1 MQISEI
7 MNSGV
12 LWVFCLLVVSIVIFQ
27 GVVFMR
33 SALQVKAS
41 VGMTD
46 REARSAMKTG
56 AIAAIGPALGNIII
70 AVSLMTLIGNP
81 LTMMRS
87 AIIGSSATES
97 LGAQMASTAY
107 GTELGSANFGPEAF
121 TTIAWTL
128 CIGGTGWLTVTFFFT
143 KSLGSFQKKITAR
156 KNGTKKMVIISTAA
170 MLGAFGYFAAN
181 EAVKSGGHTLVIMT
195 SILITIGTLL
205 LANKFQMNWLKEWA
219 LGFAIIGGLTV
230 GYFIG

>member
-1 MQISEI
+1 

-12 LWVFCLLVVSIVIFQ
+12 LWGFCLVVVAIVIFQ
-27 GVVFMR
+27 GIVFIR
-33 SALQVKAS
+33 SAFQVRES
-41 VGMTD
+41 VGMTEK
-46 REARSAMKTG
+46 EAKSAMKTG
-56 AIAAIGPALGNIII
+56 AIAAIGPSLGNIII

-97 LGAQMASTAY
+97 LGAQMASSAY
-107 GTELGSANFGPEAF
+107 GTELGAENFGPEAF

-128 CIGGTGWLTVTFFFT
+128 CIGGTGWLIVTLFFT
-143 KSLGSFQKKITAR
+143 KSLGTFQKKITAK

-181 EAVKSGGHTLVIMT
+181 EAVKSSGHTVVIVT
-195 SILITIGTLL
+195 SILITILTLL
-205 LANKFQMNWLKEWA
+205 AANKLRQNWLKEWA

>member
-1 MQISEI
+1 MQIAEI

-12 LWVFCLLVVSIVIFQ
+12 LWGFCLVVVSIVLFQ
-27 GVVFMR
+27 GIVFIR
-33 SALQVKAS
+33 SALQVRES
-41 VGMTD
+41 VGMTAQ
-46 REARSAMKTG
+46 EAKSAMKTG
-56 AIAAIGPALGNIII
+56 AIAAIGPSLGNIII

-97 LGAQMASTAY
+97 LGAQMASSAY
-107 GTELGSANFGPEAF
+107 GTELGAANFGPEAF

-128 CIGGTGWLTVTFFFT
+128 CIGGTGWLIVTLFFT
-143 KSLGSFQKKITAR
+143 KSLGTFQKKITAK

-181 EAVKSGGHTLVIMT
+181 EAVKSGGHTVVIVT
-195 SILITIGTLL
+195 SMLITILTLL
-205 LANKFQMNWLKEWA
+205 AANKLQQNWLKEWA

>member
-1 MQISEI
+1 LQIGEI

-12 LWVFCLLVVSIVIFQ
+12 LWGFCLVVVAIVVFQ
-27 GVVFMR
+27 GIVFTR
-33 SALQVKAS
+33 SALQVRES
-41 VGMTD
+41 VGMTAQ
-46 REARSAMKTG
+46 EAKSAMKTG
-56 AIAAIGPALGNIII
+56 AIAAIGPSLGNIII

-97 LGAQMASTAY
+97 LGAQMASSAY
-107 GTELGSANFGPEAF
+107 GTELGAANFGPEAF

-128 CIGGTGWLTVTFFFT
+128 CIGGTGWLIVTLFFT
-143 KSLGSFQKKITAR
+143 KSLGTFQKKITAK

-181 EAVKSGGHTLVIMT
+181 EAVKSSGHTVVIVT
-195 SILITIGTLL
+195 SILITILTLL
-205 LANKFQMNWLKEWA
+205 AANKLRQNWLKEWA

>member
-1 MQISEI
+1 MPISEI
-7 MNSGV
+7 MNGGI
-12 LWVFCLLVVSIVIFQ
+12 LWLFCLLVVSIVVFQ
-27 GVVFMR
+27 GIVFVR
-33 SALQVKAS
+33 SAFRARAA
-41 VGMTD
+41 VGMTEQ
-46 REARSAMKTG
+46 EARSAMKTG
-56 AIAAIGPALGNIII
+56 AIAAIGPSLGNIII

-97 LGAQMASTAY
+97 LGAQMASSAY
-107 GTELGSANFGPEAF
+107 GTELGSASFGPEAF

-128 CIGGTGWLTVTFFFT
+128 CIGGTGWLIVTFFFT
-143 KSLGSFQKKITAR
+143 KSLGTFQKKITSR

-181 EAVKSGGHTLVIMT
+181 EAVKSSGHSLVIMT
-195 SILITIGTLL
+195 SVLLTIVTLL
-205 LANKFQMNWLKEWA
+205 AANKLQKNWLKEWA
-219 LGFAIIGGLTV
+219 LGFAIVGGLTV